1 MSLKIRNAPIFHNM
15 NIFIDNIALKK
26 EKRRKFAEILQ
37 ISAVLFIL
45 PIYFF
50 IFVCYY
56 SKVIFKA
63 CKPLRKETKMK
74 KLNLKAIAAAMAAAL
89 TLGLAGC
96 SASGNSSTADSSAAT
111 NDSSSVAESKAEGDN
126 SLQKVKDA
134 GQFIL
139 GLDATFKPMGYTDEN
154 GEIVGF
160 DIDVA
165 EEVCKL
171 GVKLVKQP
179 INWDTLTT
187 DLEVG
192 KCDCVWNG
200 LSINE
205 ERQEKMNLSEPYMKN
220 AMVFVVK
227 GDSTVAKM
235 DDLKGKKISVQNGS
249 SAQTILENSAI
260 KDDITISPIATNVEA
275 LQQLELGVVDAVFL
289 DEVVADYEI
298 KNSGKDYKKLAEGLE
313 EEQYAIAFRKNDQA
327 LRDEVQKTL
336 SEMKADGKLG
346 DISTKWFGSDITIV
360 K

>member
-1 MSLKIRNAPIFHNM
+1 
-15 NIFIDNIALKK
+15 
-26 EKRRKFAEILQ
+26 
-37 ISAVLFIL
+37 
-45 PIYFF
+45 
-50 IFVCYY
+50 
-56 SKVIFKA
+56 
-63 CKPLRKETKMK
+63 MK
-74 KLNLKAIAAAMAAAL
+74 KLNLKAIAAAMAAVL
-89 TLGLAGC
+89 TLGVAGC
-96 SASGNSSTADSSAAT
+96 SSQSTSSTATSDNSSAV
-111 NDSSSVAESKAEGDN
+111 SAEDQ

-134 GQFIL
+134 GKLIL

-154 GEIVGF
+154 NEIVGF

-165 EEVCKL
+165 EEVCKRL
-171 GVKLVKQP
+171 GVELVKQP

-187 DLEVG
+187 DLNVG

-227 GDSTVAKM
+227 GDSTVEKM
-235 DDLKGKKISVQNGS
+235 ADLKGKKISVQNGS
-249 SAQTILENSAI
+249 SAQTILESCEI

-298 KNSGKDYKKLAEGLE
+298 KNSGKNYKKLAEGLE
-313 EEQYAIAFRKNDQA
+313 EEEYAIAFRKDDQA
-327 LRDEVQKTL
+327 LRDAVQKTL
-336 SEMKADGKLG
+336 SEMKADGKLAE
-346 DISTKWFGSDITIV
+346 ISTKWFGSDITIV